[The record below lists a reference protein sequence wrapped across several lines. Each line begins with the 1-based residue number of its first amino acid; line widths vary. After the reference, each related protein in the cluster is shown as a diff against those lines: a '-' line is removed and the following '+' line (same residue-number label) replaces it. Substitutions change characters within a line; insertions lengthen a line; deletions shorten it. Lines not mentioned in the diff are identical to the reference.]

1 MVVEKKIDGRAQKL
15 PAWLLAFGCALLILL
30 GACNGGDPEEQ
41 ATIEEETSGLALSF
55 TDVTEEAGLGAFRHQ
70 TGASGEKWFPEAMGS
85 GGGFVDY
92 NGDGWMDVLLA
103 GGGVWEGSGEEEGPA
118 LWLYRNNGDLGSS
131 PGQAPTFTNV
141 TEEAGLGNV
150 DAYGLGVA
158 AGDYDNDGDQ
168 DVYFTT
174 LRENH
179 LFRNDDGVF
188 TDVTA
193 EAGVGGEATW
203 SSSAI
208 FFDADRDGDLD
219 LYAGNYVAWT
229 PETDVFCSLD
239 RETKGYC
246 TPETYQGVPSRF
258 YRNNGDGT
266 FTDQTEAAGFL
277 PAPGKTLGVAE
288 LDFNRDG
295 WPDLAVASDTQR
307 DLLYENNGDGTFT
320 ERGAISGVA
329 YDENG
334 RARAGM
340 GIDVGVLDS
349 TGQETIIVGNFS
361 KEMIGVYRHLGDG
374 LFIDRAAVSQI
385 GHSSLLTLT
394 FGLFLL
400 DVDLDGDLDL
410 FAANGHVQPE
420 IESTQEGVSYAEP
433 PHLFLNQGDGTFEDV
448 APAVGGP
455 LTQAVVAR
463 GAAYADYD
471 RDGDQDLL
479 ITENNGP
486 VHLWRNDL
494 TDKHFLRVSTVG
506 QTSNRDGIGAR
517 LVVKAGGRPMERR
530 VRTGGS
536 YLAHSE
542 QTATFGLGDH
552 DRADSLLVYWP
563 SGQVDRFADV
573 EANQHVRV
581 VEGAGTLEPVQMPGE
596 APVASR

>member
-1 MVVEKKIDGRAQKL
+1 MVVISNKGVRAPWL
-15 PAWLLAFGCALLILL
+15 RAWLAGFGYALLLAL
-30 GACNGGDPEEQ
+30 VGCNGGDPEEQ
-41 ATIEEETSGLALSF
+41 VTTEEETSGLALSF
-55 TDVTEEAGLGAFRHQ
+55 TDVTEEAGLGAFQHQ
-70 TGASGEKWFPEAMGS
+70 TGAYGEKWFPEAMGS

-118 LWLYRNNGDLGSS
+118 LWLYRNNGDG
-131 PGQAPTFTNV
+131 TFTNT

-150 DAYGLGVA
+150 DAYGLGIA

-188 TDVTA
+188 TDVTG

-229 PETDVFCSLD
+229 PETDIFCSLD

-266 FTDQTEAAGFL
+266 FTDQTEEAGFL

-307 DLLYENNGDGTFT
+307 DLLYENDGDGTFT

-349 TGQETIIVGNFS
+349 TGRETIVVGNFS
-361 KEMIGVYRHLGDG
+361 KEMIGVYRHMGGG

-385 GHSSLLTLT
+385 GRPSLLTLT

-448 APAVGGP
+448 APAIGGP
-455 LTQAVVAR
+455 LTEPIVAR

-471 RDGDQDLL
+471 RDGDLDIL

-486 VHLWRNDL
+486 AHLWRNDL
-494 TDKHFLRVSTVG
+494 TDKHFLRVSTAG
-506 QTSNRDGIGAR
+506 QTSNRDGIGTR
-517 LVVKAGGRPMERR
+517 IVVKAGGRPMERR

-542 QTATFGLGDH
+542 QTATFGLGSQE
-552 DRADSLLVYWP
+552 RADSLLVYWP
-563 SGQVDRFADV
+563 SGQVDHFADV

-581 VEGAGTLEPVQMPGE
+581 VEGTGTLEPIPTSEQEPM
-596 APVASR
+596 ASR